1 MLDWLIE
8 TWWHLPVI
16 LAGVGIAVTAY
27 CLCAMSARQ
36 QAEHDA
42 ECSRWCARQRNEDL
56 IREMK
61 TWRE

>member
-36 QAEHDA
+36 
-42 ECSRWCARQRNEDL
+42 RNEDL